1 MEIKIYKDNQALA
14 DAFAS
19 FFADWLAE
27 KESVNIALS
36 GGSTPKVLFRHWAEV
51 YKDQIDWRK
60 IHFFWGDE
68 RCVPPDHPES
78 NFGMT
83 KELLFD
89 HIDIATDNI
98 HRIRGEAPAEQEA
111 ARYSLDVEQNL
122 PLENGL
128 PAFDLIIL
136 GMGADGHT
144 ASIFPDQ
151 MELLWDE
158 RICVPATHPDSGQ
171 KRVSLSGSVLN
182 NARLAVFLIA
192 GASKMPVLSEIV
204 NQTGDWRKYPA
215 AYIKNPGRVIWFL
228 DEKAL
233 GETT

>member
-14 DAFAS
+14 EAFAS
-19 FFADWLAE
+19 FFADWLTE

-36 GGSTPKVLFRHWAEV
+36 GGSTPKVLFRHWAET
-51 YKDQIDWRK
+51 YKDRIDWRK

-83 KELLFD
+83 KKLLFD
-89 HIDIATDNI
+89 HINITRDNI
-98 HRIRGEAPAEQEA
+98 HRIEGEAPAEQEA

-122 PLENGL
+122 PLENGF
-128 PAFDLIIL
+128 PVFDLIML

-144 ASIFPDQ
+144 ASIFPNQ

-158 RICVPATHPDSGQ
+158 RICVSATHPDSGQ
-171 KRVSLSGSVLN
+171 KRVSLSGSVIN
-182 NARLAVFLIA
+182 NARLAVFLVA
-192 GASKMPVLSEIV
+192 GASKTPVLSEIM

-215 AYIKNPGRVIWFL
+215 AHIENPGRVIWFL
-228 DEKAL
+228 DEKVL